1 MAEEKERKWGMVVDL
16 DRCTA
21 CQACVI
27 ACQTENNQTISY
39 EDIMLQSR
47 HMLWIRIERYWEGQY
62 PNVKARYIPVLC
74 QHCTNAPC
82 EPVCPVYATYH
93 NNDGLNVQI
102 YNRCVGTRYCANNC
116 PYHAR
121 VFNFWER
128 HTAAPFMDVFPASQK
143 PAAPM
148 NEYLNPDVTV
158 RTKGIM
164 EKCTFC
170 VQRIRRASWRAKAER
185 REVEDGDVTPACVQ
199 ACPTNAL
206 VFGDL
211 NDANSRASRLREDQ
225 KGRGYALLEDLG
237 TEPAITY
244 LKKVDPH
251 AGTASPAH

>member
-1 MAEEKERKWGMVVDL
+1 MADEQDRKWGMVVDI
-16 DRCTA
+16 DRCTG

-27 ACQTENNQTISY
+27 ACQTENNILLST
-39 EDIMLQSR
+39 EDIFQQKRAMT
-47 HMLWIRIERYWEGQY
+47 WIRIERYWEGEY
-62 PNVKARYIPVLC
+62 PDVKARFIPVLC
-74 QHCTNAPC
+74 QHCANAPC

-93 NNDGLNVQI
+93 NNEGLNIQV

-121 VFNFWER
+121 VFNYWER
-128 HTAAPFMDVFPASQK
+128 HTAAPFMDLVPPAQRV
-143 PAAPM
+143 AEPM

-170 VQRIRRASWRAKAER
+170 VQRIRSVEMDAR
-185 REVEDGDVTPACVQ
+185 RRGEPVRDGDVQPACVQ
-199 ACPTNAL
+199 ACPTGAL

-211 NDANSRASRLREDQ
+211 NDSSSKVALLSHDE
-225 KGRGYALLEDLG
+225 RGYHLLEDLG
-237 TEPAITY
+237 TVPAVTY

-251 AGTASPAH
+251 YAGTPSGTH